1 MAYQID
7 FTASNYA
14 VRAHR
19 KAFLRLLLLA
29 SVAGAAYGIYDVY
42 TTYNMP
48 TLNMRLAEYESVA
61 RPIEEMDAAW
71 GLAAKEYATMA
82 RYYRLLWA
90 ESPTNFLSA
99 SVSGETLRP
108 GKGFVPQR
116 WELKTGGECKL
127 DYLFEFSPGDKA
139 EQAKGVESAVVNAVT
154 SVVSVVSNKVAVQ
167 GVQVENLLRVD
178 DLDISVRFSL
188 PDVKSFPEK
197 ERTLAE
203 CVKQIAEMRKKVKE
217 TKLSGGKDAKAA
229 STVDAVMMAY
239 LPKVEKP
246 DIPDMKPAIDISG
259 WFSRA
264 DQFIAKHRIP
274 GDDAERRKLKESWN
288 RVGDARFPWDRLR
301 TLDNGDLVARTKD
314 LGAVSDGVKRFKG
327 FLEKRHADCLK
338 KLEPFVEAYVRNDV
352 FNKPLIESDLKDRV
366 AKHVGIS
373 DARVLFKDEEGA
385 DPAMLEK
392 EDEKFTFTWVRWT
405 LSLDGERGTGNGETV
420 SGERGT
426 GNGDPL
432 TLAKVADCARK
443 TMELGPGYAID
454 TVKID
459 FNPQGDVVGAV
470 LEGLLP
476 VKSVTAKKKE
486 TTANVD

>member
-14 VRAHR
+14 ARSCR

-29 SVAGAAYGIYDVY
+29 AVAGAVYGVCDVY
-42 TTYNMP
+42 TTYNKP
-48 TLNMRLAEYESVA
+48 TLNMKLSEYESVA

-71 GLAAKEYATMA
+71 GLAAKEYSAMV

-99 SVSGETLRP
+99 AVSGGALRP

-116 WELKTGGECKL
+116 WELKAGGECKL

-139 EQAKGVESAVVNAVT
+139 QQAKGVETVVVNAVT
-154 SVVSVVSNKVAVQ
+154 SIVGVVSNKVAVQ

-178 DLDISVRFSL
+178 DLDISVRFLL

-203 CVKQIAEMRKKVKE
+203 RVKQIAEMRKKVQE
-217 TKLSGGKDAKAA
+217 TKLAEGQDAK
-229 STVDAVMMAY
+229 SPLTVQKVMMEY
-239 LPKVEKP
+239 LPKVKKP
-246 DIPDMKPAIDISG
+246 DVPDMKPVIDVSG

-264 DQFIAKHRIP
+264 DQFILKHRIP

-288 RVGDARFPWDRLR
+288 RIGDARFPWHRRR
-301 TLDNGDLVARTKD
+301 TLDNDELVARTKD
-314 LGAVSDGVKRFKG
+314 LESVSDGVKRFKG
-327 FLEKRHADCLK
+327 FLVKRHVDCQK
-338 KLEPFVEAYVRNDV
+338 KLEPFVEAYVHNDV

-366 AKHVGIS
+366 AKRAGIS
-373 DARVLFKDEEGA
+373 DAKVLFNDEKGA
-385 DPAMLEK
+385 DPALLEK

-405 LSLDGERGTGNGETV
+405 LSLGGELGTGSGETE
-420 SGERGT
+420 SGET
-426 GNGDPL
+426 L

-443 TMELGPGYAID
+443 AMELGPGYAID

-476 VKSVTAKKKE
+476 VKSVEMKKKE
-486 TTANVD
+486 TTANVN